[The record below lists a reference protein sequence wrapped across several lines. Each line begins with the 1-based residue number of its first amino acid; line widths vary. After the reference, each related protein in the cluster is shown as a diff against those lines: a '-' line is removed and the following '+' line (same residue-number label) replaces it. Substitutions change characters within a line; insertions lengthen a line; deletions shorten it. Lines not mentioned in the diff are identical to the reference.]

1 MPPLGTPFRR
11 SSAYPPAGSQF
22 ASTPRFLLSQRT
34 PGPARGTQESNDSID
49 ADDVDLLSTPVATKR
64 GRTSATRREDV
75 IEDRDDEDEDVD
87 DNGGRDIL
95 SSSPPKDAGFLDEE
109 FEALFGPTTDR
120 SKRRR
125 VANRIDNTET
135 PVQPRRKQ
143 PVDTI
148 VSSSPPSPT
157 GSPEVEADIHSPG
170 PSRQMATPMRV
181 STPNTQ
187 PPLSALRSQPRFVL
201 SAADATPSSQLPP
214 SGSRSHLQH
223 STPSSTRKPAF
234 VLPRAP
240 SPSHVD
246 NSAAT
251 IPTPFSPSSR
261 ILGRRGRSRNGG
273 PAYFAGGMAAE
284 VRSWIL
290 DMGAKRDQA
299 NMTTVSSRPALDVHN
314 YALAVKVMSVRQTA
328 LTSSG
333 PLAFVRGQPA
343 LSLSEETNRLAD
355 SEPTKNVV
363 LFGSPRARP
372 TGSPAEQVIRSRVPD
387 LQPGSIVGVC
397 RGLVWEIELSDLG
410 LEGAVEFVERSAS
423 SGKWLVGMEW
433 DLIF

>member
-1 MPPLGTPFRR
+1 M
-11 SSAYPPAGSQF
+11 
-22 ASTPRFLLSQRT
+22 
-34 PGPARGTQESNDSID
+34 
-49 ADDVDLLSTPVATKR
+49 STPVTTKR
-64 GRTSATRREDV
+64 GRTPATRREDV

-95 SSSPPKDAGFLDEE
+95 SSTPPREAGFLDEE

-125 VANRIDNTET
+125 VSTPIDNTET
-135 PVQPRRKQ
+135 PVQNRRKQ

-157 GSPEVEADIHSPG
+157 GSPAVEADIHTPG
-170 PSRQMATPMRV
+170 RSRQMATPMRV
-181 STPNTQ
+181 STPNAQ

-201 SAADATPSSQLPP
+201 SAADAPPSSQLPP

-223 STPSSTRKPAF
+223 STPNSTRKPAF
-234 VLPRAP
+234 VLPRPP

-246 NSAAT
+246 NSVAT

-261 ILGRRGRSRNGG
+261 ILGRRGRPRNGG

-299 NMTTVSSRPALDVHN
+299 NMTTTSRPAPDVHN

-333 PLAFVRGQPA
+333 PLAFVRGQPV
-343 LSLSEETNRLAD
+343 LSLSEEETQRPAD
-355 SEPTKNVV
+355 SGPTKNVV

-372 TGSPAEQVIRSRVPD
+372 TGSPSEQVIRSRVPD
-387 LQPGSIVGVC
+387 LQPGSIIGVC
-397 RGLVWEIELSDLG
+397 RGLVWEVELSDLG
-410 LEGAVEFVERSAS
+410 LEGAVEFAERPAS

-433 DLIF
+433 DLIS